1 MYTIEEYDKE
11 KTKVLKY
18 VLYKKRTIREIK
30 TKFKSQIDE
39 NMLEDI
45 IEELKENNYISDEN
59 YIERAVSEFIALKNL
74 SIKEIKYKLMSKG
87 ISNNMVEDYIESHRE
102 ELDEYEQKS
111 ADNIAL
117 KKCVSMEE
125 YEIVQYLV
133 KKGYT
138 EEHIKNAIE
147 KLEE

>member
-1 MYTIEEYDKE
+1 
-11 KTKVLKY
+11 
-18 VLYKKRTIREIK
+18 
-30 TKFKSQIDE
+30 
-39 NMLEDI
+39 
-45 IEELKENNYISDEN
+45 
-59 YIERAVSEFIALKNL
+59 
-74 SIKEIKYKLMSKG
+74 MSKG